1 MNSSKLKTG
10 ILLSTVSLGF
20 VAPLA
25 NPVLEAVKPILTVKA
40 EGVEIS
46 KADQLKSLLSERD
59 EVYSKYIENLIYVS
73 IFKDFKDSIA
83 DGKGVLTS
91 DFRNFNKLKSDAKSI
106 VDSSKSKLDSFDSLI
121 KDYNSKIKLAEE
133 RINNIVNVRDLAIK
147 KLNEAKQSKSD
158 TNVKLSESIKDI
170 DANTKTKEASL
181 EQKSSISGKKDSL
194 KSELDHLNSMLSVAE
209 KQRKDA
215 QNDNER
221 QQATGNIETYK
232 RAIQKISLEISDI
245 DKKVS
250 EAEKSYADSEKAI
263 ANLNDKVKTYN
274 ADLEKYDKE
283 IDDQTKAL
291 NDNQNL
297 LKEKVEEVDKLNKS
311 VTETTNSI
319 FDLRIKVKDSEVLI
333 KQADAIMKKV
343 NEDYSKK
350 TLTASENDS
359 MLESTSKLMDSLLT
373 EFNKK
378 NDAVNHLSKNVSDY
392 NLFVKTSVLNDY
404 LNVPDTNALVG
415 DTSGDSSN
423 RTKINKYTNLE
434 KNGDNKSIAVKN
446 RKGDLPNR
454 ELISIE
460 YLKSDKSDGGKVKI
474 KLVDTKGKDL
484 GTYNMNFDKGS
495 KFNFKTHDLEGYKVL
510 NGSFMDDNGKSQH
523 VDVTKEFSTEVSG
536 TLTYVYDE
544 VENLDVDAS
553 KAKTKASDTLNSTVD
568 LLSVESGDKTGQGST
583 SGVNGDASRSSV
595 GIEQNGLQSTSDG
608 MITEVSFS
616 KDESGLIKI
625 KGLINKDK
633 LPEKG
638 LSETGFDKVILND
651 VNGNKLGEFKVND
664 DYTFEGELTNVENL
678 KDGDSVILIYG
689 GKYYQFYYTLDGS
702 KLYETSGGLRSA
714 DGKDGKALTDVKSKL
729 LPHTSQESGKF
740 GLMLGS
746 FLTMVGLGFVAHKL
760 YKKNKEQ
767 SE

>member
-20 VAPLA
+20 VAPLV
-25 NPVLEAVKPILTVKA
+25 NPVFEAVKPILAVKA
-40 EGVEIS
+40 EGVEVS
-46 KADQLKSLLSERD
+46 KADQLKALLSERD
-59 EVYSKYIENLIYVS
+59 DAYSKYIENLIYVS
-73 IFKDFKDSIA
+73 IFQDFKASIA

-91 DFRNFNKLKSDAKSI
+91 DFKNFNKLKSDAKSI
-106 VDSSKSKLDSFDSLI
+106 VDSSKSKLDSYNVLI
-121 KDYNSKIKLAEE
+121 KDQNSKIKSVEE

-147 KLNEAKQSKSD
+147 KLNEAKQAKAD
-158 TNVKLSESIKDI
+158 TNVKLSEAIKDI
-170 DANTKTKEASL
+170 ESNTKTKDASV
-181 EQKSSISGKKDSL
+181 EQKTKVSGNKDSL

-232 RAIQKISLEISDI
+232 RAIQKTSLEIADI

-250 EAEKSYADSEKAI
+250 EADKSYSDAEKAI
-263 ANLNDKVKTYN
+263 SDLNDKVKTYN

-297 LKEKVEEVDKLNKS
+297 LKEKVAEADKLNKS
-311 VTETTNSI
+311 VTDITNAI
-319 FDLRIKVKDSEVLI
+319 FDLRIKVKDSETLI
-333 KQADAIMKKV
+333 KQADVIMKKV

-359 MLESTSKLMDSLLT
+359 MLDSTSKLMDTSLT

-378 NDAVNHLSKNVSDY
+378 NDAVNHLSKNLSDY

-404 LNVPDTNALVG
+404 LNVADTNALVG
-415 DTSGDSSN
+415 DTSGDSSD
-423 RTKINKYTNLE
+423 RSKINKYTNLE
-434 KNGDNKSIAVKN
+434 KNGDNKAISVKN
-446 RKGDLPNR
+446 RRGDLPNR

-460 YLKSDKSDGGKVKI
+460 YLKSDKSKGGKVKV

-495 KFNFKTHDLEGYKVL
+495 KFNFKTHDLEGYTVL
-510 NGSFMDDNGKSQH
+510 NASFMDENGKSQH
-523 VDVTKEFSTEVSG
+523 VDITKEFSTDVSG

-544 VENLDVDAS
+544 VENLDDTTKS
-553 KAKTKASDTLNSTVD
+553 KTKSSDTLNSTVD
-568 LLSVESGDKTGQGST
+568 LLSVDSGDKTGQDTT
-583 SGVNGDASRSSV
+583 SGVAGDPSKSSV
-595 GIEQNGLQSTSDG
+595 GIEQSGLQSTSDG
-608 MITEVSFS
+608 MISNVAFS

-625 KGLINKDK
+625 KGLINKSK

-638 LSETGFDKVILND
+638 LSETGFDKVVLND

-689 GKYYQFYYTLDGS
+689 GKYYQFSYTLDGS
-702 KLYETSGGLRSA
+702 KLYETSGGLNGA
-714 DGKDGKALTDVKSKL
+714 NGKDGKTLTDVKSKL

-746 FLTMVGLGFVAHKL
+746 FLTMVGLGFVAHRL

>member
-25 NPVLEAVKPILTVKA
+25 NPVFEAVKPILAVKA
-40 EGVEIS
+40 EGVEVS
-46 KADQLKSLLSERD
+46 KADQLKALLSERD
-59 EVYSKYIENLIYVS
+59 DAYSKYIENLIYVS
-73 IFKDFKDSIA
+73 IFQDFKASIA

-91 DFRNFNKLKSDAKSI
+91 DFKNFNKLKSNAKSI
-106 VDSSKSKLDSFDSLI
+106 VDSSKLKLDSYDALI
-121 KDYNSKIKLAEE
+121 KDQNSKIKSVEE

-147 KLNEAKQSKSD
+147 KLNEAKQAKAD
-158 TNVKLSESIKDI
+158 TNVKLSEAIKDI
-170 DANTKTKEASL
+170 ESNTKTKDASV
-181 EQKSSISGKKDSL
+181 EQKTKVSGNKDSL

-232 RAIQKISLEISDI
+232 RAVQKTSLEIADI

-250 EAEKSYADSEKAI
+250 EADKSYSDAEKAI
-263 ANLNDKVKTYN
+263 SDLNDKVKTYN

-297 LKEKVEEVDKLNKS
+297 LKEKVSEADKLNKS
-311 VTETTNSI
+311 VTDTTNAI
-319 FDLRIKVKDSEVLI
+319 FDLRLKVKDSEILI
-333 KQADAIMKKV
+333 KQADVIMKKV

-359 MLESTSKLMDSLLT
+359 MLDSTSKLMDTSLT

-378 NDAVNHLSKNVSDY
+378 NEAVNHLSKNLSDY

-404 LNVPDTNALVG
+404 LNVADTNALG
-415 DTSGDSSN
+415 SDRSGDSSD
-423 RTKINKYTNLE
+423 RSKINKYTNLE
-434 KNGDNKSIAVKN
+434 KNGDNKSISVKN

-460 YLKSDKSDGGKVKI
+460 YLKSDKSKGGKVKV

-495 KFNFKTHDLEGYKVL
+495 KFNFKTHDLEGYTVL
-510 NGSFMDDNGKSQH
+510 NASFMDENGKSQH
-523 VDVTKEFSTEVSG
+523 VDITKEFSTDVSG

-544 VENLDVDAS
+544 VENLDDTTKS
-553 KAKTKASDTLNSTVD
+553 KTKSSDTLNSTVD
-568 LLSVESGDKTGQGST
+568 LLSVESGDKTGQGTT
-583 SGVNGDASRSSV
+583 SGVAGDPSRSSV
-595 GIEQNGLQSTSDG
+595 GIEQSGLQSTSDG
-608 MITEVSFS
+608 MISDVAFS

-625 KGLINKDK
+625 KGLINKSK

-638 LSETGFDKVILND
+638 LSETGFDKVVLND

-689 GKYYQFYYTLDGS
+689 GKYYQFSYTLDGS
-702 KLYETSGGLRSA
+702 KLYETSGGLNGVN
-714 DGKDGKALTDVKSKL
+714 GKDGKTLTDVKSKL

-746 FLTMVGLGFVAHKL
+746 FLTMVGLGFVAHRL